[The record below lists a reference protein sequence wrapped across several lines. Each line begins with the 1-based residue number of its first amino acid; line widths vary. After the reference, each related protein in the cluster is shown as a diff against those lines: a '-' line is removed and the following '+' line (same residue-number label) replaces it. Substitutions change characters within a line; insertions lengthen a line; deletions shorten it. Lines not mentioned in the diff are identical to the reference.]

1 MRSLVP
7 QVLTAV
13 SVLGGD
19 TQDYCIICNHEI
31 MVVLSKN
38 RFRFR
43 VRVGV
48 RVRVWVGVRFRHEI
62 MVVLSNTR
70 LSYHDDIKL

>member
-1 MRSLVP
+1 
-7 QVLTAV
+7 
-13 SVLGGD
+13 
-19 TQDYCIICNHEI
+19 

-38 RFRFR
+38 RFRVR

-70 LSYHDDIKL
+70 LSYHDDIRL